1 VRNAWNHILFPIKT
15 EGTEAGKAF
24 ELDRLSVTSKD
35 RGAVPSGVYD
45 KARGD
50 GLIKEKLG
58 PDALWLHLRPLW
70 HADKP
75 HLIVAEVADWFS
87 SYVYLPKL
95 RDRVVLEA
103 AVREAV
109 AKLDPNFGYAESF
122 DPASD
127 TYSGLVWAKAAP
139 EIFGPSALLVRSDVA
154 LEHLQRQQPS
164 PGGGISIIETPGDAP
179 SPTVPAGPRKPR
191 RFYGSVEIDVDRR
204 PVKSFEDSL
213 NAIILELQRT
223 PGTKIRLTL
232 KIEANAE
239 SGFDHIRASDSS

>member
-1 VRNAWNHILFPIKT
+1 MC
-15 EGTEAGKAF
+15 
-24 ELDRLSVTSKD
+24 
-35 RGAVPSGVYD
+35 
-45 KARGD
+45 
-50 GLIKEKLG
+50 EKLRATRQCSSIKDIFA
-58 PDALWLHLRPLW
+58 PIHSQALRPLW

-95 RDRVVLEA
+95 HDRVVLEA

-204 PVKSFEDSL
+204 PVKSFEDIL
-213 NAIILELQRT
+213 NAVILELQRT

-232 KIEANAE
+232 EIEANAE